1 MKKVSHWHYA
11 SLEDVAEIQTGLSK
25 SASRQGEFV
34 TMPYLRVANV
44 QDGHFDL
51 SEVKTIEVPKE
62 SVERF
67 RVRPNDVILTEGGD
81 FDKLGRGAVWS
92 GQIKDCVHQNHLFV
106 VRPDPKRLDVR
117 FFAYQTQGPRGR
129 AYFQSCSK
137 QSTNL
142 ASINSTQLKQFPT
155 ALPPLPE
162 QRKIAEILST
172 WDEAL
177 ETLDA
182 LIAAKDRQKQALMQQ
197 LLDRSLA
204 HSKTSHSRHRLG
216 EFCERVTRRNNTA
229 SGNVLTISAQQGL
242 VSQKDY
248 FNRSVAG
255 ADLANYYLLNRGEFA
270 YNRSS
275 AKGYPYG
282 AIKRLDLYDC
292 GVVSTLYL
300 CFRIKPK
307 VQVSSDYLSQYF
319 EAGSLNSGLRCVAKE
334 GARAHGLLNVT
345 ADEFFDL
352 DIFLPPLSEQQQIA
366 AILDTADQELTLLR
380 TQRASIDQQKRGLM
394 QRLLTGKLRVKF

>member
-51 SEVKTIEVPKE
+51 SEIKTIEVPKE

-106 VRPDPKRLDVR
+106 VRPDTKRLDVR

-162 QRKIAEILST
+162 QRKIADILST

-182 LIAAKDRQKQALMQQ
+182 LIAAKTRQKQALMQQ
-197 LLDRSLA
+197 LLTGKTRVKGAKGKWKKVRFGEWLTESRITGTNGSNAKKITVKLYGRGVYPKQDRLVGSENTKYYVRKTGQFIFSKLDFLNGAFGIVPESLDGHESTLDLPSFDVCPNA
-204 HSKTSHSRHRLG
+204 DSKWLL
-216 EFCERVTRRNNTA
+216 FYVTRPEFYT
-229 SGNVLTISAQQGL
+229 QQLGAA
-242 VSQKDY
+242 
-248 FNRSVAG
+248 AG
-255 ADLANYYLLNRGEFA
+255 GRKARRVNPSEFLAMKILAPDLA
-270 YNRSS
+270 
-275 AKGYPYG
+275 
-282 AIKRLDLYDC
+282 
-292 GVVSTLYL
+292 
-300 CFRIKPK
+300 
-307 VQVSSDYLSQYF
+307 
-319 EAGSLNSGLRCVAKE
+319 
-334 GARAHGLLNVT
+334 
-345 ADEFFDL
+345 
-352 DIFLPPLSEQQQIA
+352 EQQQIA
-366 AILDTADQELTLLR
+366 AILNTADQELSLLR
-380 TQRASIDQQKRGLM
+380 IQRQALDQQKRGLM

>member
-25 SASRQGEFV
+25 STSRQGEFV

-81 FDKLGRGAVWS
+81 FDKLGRGAVWR

-106 VRPDPKRLDVR
+106 VRPDPKQLDVR

-162 QRKIAEILST
+162 QRKIADILST

-182 LIAAKDRQKQALMQQ
+182 LIAAKDHQKQALMQQ
-197 LLDRSLA
+197 LLSRSC
-204 HSKTSHSRHRLG
+204 SHATKGHARPPSRR
-216 EFCERVTRRNNTA
+216 
-229 SGNVLTISAQQGL
+229 
-242 VSQKDY
+242 
-248 FNRSVAG
+248 
-255 ADLANYYLLNRGEFA
+255 
-270 YNRSS
+270 
-275 AKGYPYG
+275 
-282 AIKRLDLYDC
+282 
-292 GVVSTLYL
+292 
-300 CFRIKPK
+300 
-307 VQVSSDYLSQYF
+307 
-319 EAGSLNSGLRCVAKE
+319 GLR
-334 GARAHGLLNVT
+334 
-345 ADEFFDL
+345 
-352 DIFLPPLSEQQQIA
+352 
-366 AILDTADQELTLLR
+366 
-380 TQRASIDQQKRGLM
+380 ASDAEERSHQ
-394 QRLLTGKLRVKF
+394 